1 MNKSNKDKGHVP
13 HGNFVGNGGQAYE
26 VDGQLVPRDLF
37 ELGLHHD
44 AYFGNSED
52 SDIRKGVESL
62 ILPAELNF
70 NKQLLSRKL
79 SDVNHVVPKLG
90 DCLLMSLL
98 KYSWLV
104 SEAPLPRT
112 HEGDNLLTID
122 TMSPIVQIVNRIQNK
137 LHIHRSSWARLN
149 EQHRI
154 ALMIHESVY
163 SLLKVTEVSEDAY
176 QQYGPLARQIAGSF
190 FDKKMMENSG
200 RVFEHVK
207 RDLEIVFEPTVGKI
221 ETQFYAYR
229 TTSGADQYGV
239 RAIAPAPA
247 QA

>member
-1 MNKSNKDKGHVP
+1 MSKNSKDKGVVP

-37 ELGLHHD
+37 EQKLHRD
-44 AYFGNSED
+44 AYIGSSED
-52 SDIRKGVESL
+52 PEIRKGVDCL
-62 ILPAELNF
+62 ILPAELGF
-70 NKQLLSRKL
+70 DAQLLARKL
-79 SDVNHVVPKLG
+79 TDINLAVPKLG
-90 DCLLMSLL
+90 ECLLMSLL

-112 HEGDNLLTID
+112 HEGDNLLTTD
-122 TMSPIVQIVNRIQNK
+122 TMAPIVQIVNRIQNK
-137 LHIHRSSWARLN
+137 LHIHRSSWARLSPI
-149 EQHRI
+149 HRI

-163 SLLKVTEVSEDAY
+163 SLLKVTEVSDDTY

-190 FDKKMMENSG
+190 FDPNTMKNSG

-207 RDLEIVFEPTVGKI
+207 NDLEIVFEPSMKKI

-239 RAIAPAPA
+239 RAVAPSLS
-247 QA
+247 